1 MEDDRI
7 AMVDPKDQYKVH
19 VVFVSPSIEDI
30 MGVSPPPAKNTQ
42 YQGRNM
48 NNPIENGLMPTD
60 LENLLPKIKHWLEN
74 YVEQFASR
82 DPSIQ
87 AALDLK
93 QAHTRAV
100 CEAILDIG
108 RHEGLSRE
116 DLLTAETTALLHDI
130 GRFMQYKKYRTFSDA
145 RSENH
150 ALLGVKVIEEN
161 GLLEN
166 LDPENARIIIRTVEY
181 HNRMALPNNEN
192 GRDIFF
198 MKLLRDADK
207 VDIWRIVTDYYKNAH
222 RERNQT
228 IELNLPDNPEISDV
242 VCDSL
247 MRGNI
252 AKMADLKT
260 LNDFKLLQMGWIYD
274 VNFRRTFQ
282 IVREKEYL
290 EQILSALP
298 KDSPR
303 INEVYDRVL
312 VYLNLNA
319 N

>member
-1 MEDDRI
+1 MS
-7 AMVDPKDQYKVH
+7 VDLQTFLPELKNRFEQYVK
-19 VVFVSPSIEDI
+19 
-30 MGVSPPPAKNTQ
+30 
-42 YQGRNM
+42 
-48 NNPIENGLMPTD
+48 
-60 LENLLPKIKHWLEN
+60 
-74 YVEQFASR
+74 QFASS
-82 DPSIQ
+82 DPNIR

-93 QAHTRAV
+93 QAHTRRV
-100 CEAILDIG
+100 CDAILDIG

-130 GRFMQYKKYRTFSDA
+130 GRFMQYKKYRTFSDV

-166 LDPENARIIIRTVEY
+166 LDPENARIIIRAVKW
-181 HNRMALPNNEN
+181 HNRAALPANEN
-192 GRDIFF
+192 GRGIFF

-207 VDIWRIVTDYYKNAH
+207 VDIWRVVTDYYKNAH

-228 IELNLPDNPEISDV
+228 IELNLPDTPEISDV

-290 EQILSALP
+290 ERILSALP
-298 KDSPR
+298 KDSLR
-303 INEVYDRVL
+303 INEVYDRAL
-312 VYLNLNA
+312 VYLNLKA